1 MARHSKTSKPR
12 NSKTNRSL
20 KKRVK
25 ITGRKKIL
33 KRPPH
38 QNHFNAKESG
48 ERARNKKGQLHAPKE
63 VLKKARALLA
73 NEF

>member
-1 MARHSKTSKPR
+1 MMHGLKTK
-12 NSKTNRSL
+12 KAL
-20 KKRVK
+20 LKRVK

-48 ERARNKKGQLHAPKE
+48 EQTRNKRGDVTGPKE
-63 VLKKARALLA
+63 LRKEAKALISTY
-73 NEF
+73 